1 MPHFGGGIKRV
12 SKRQNLIRARVPFV
26 DQVRDAAREDGGFA
40 SAGARHHQHGALHML
55 DGLGLLGIKL
65 KGWGPARYSH

>member
-1 MPHFGGGIKRV
+1 
-12 SKRQNLIRARVPFV
+12 
-26 DQVRDAAREDGGFA
+26 
-40 SAGARHHQHGALHML
+40 LHML

>member
-1 MPHFGGGIKRV
+1 
-12 SKRQNLIRARVPFV
+12 VPFV